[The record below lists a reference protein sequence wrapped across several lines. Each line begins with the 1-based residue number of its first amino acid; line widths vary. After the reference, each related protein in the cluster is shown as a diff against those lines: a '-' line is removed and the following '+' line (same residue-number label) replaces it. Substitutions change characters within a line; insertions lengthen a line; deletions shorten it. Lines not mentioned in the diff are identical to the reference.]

1 MNDEP
6 GLGETPEGA
15 LGKKRSRPCRPGL
28 HLISDCCVYSLR
40 MTAIAPESLDLN
52 LPGASALARAQ
63 RGDHEA
69 FAQLIS
75 DHESMVFSLI
85 YHFFGDRSRA
95 EELAQDVF
103 LQLYRNLATIES
115 DSHLLFWLR
124 QVATRRCIDVARRS
138 KFRVVSLDDAAEIP
152 AKQRN
157 ADPLLDRRLRKLVE
171 ELPETQKAVVTL
183 RYQEDLDPSEICR
196 IVGLPVNTV
205 KSHLHRALQALRRK
219 LESPS

>member
-1 MNDEP
+1 
-6 GLGETPEGA
+6 
-15 LGKKRSRPCRPGL
+15 
-28 HLISDCCVYSLR
+28 
-40 MTAIAPESLDLN
+40 MTAIAPEPVELN
-52 LPGASALARAQ
+52 PSQASVLARAQ
-63 RGDHEA
+63 GGDHDA
-69 FAQLIS
+69 FAELIER
-75 DHESMVFSLI
+75 HESMVYSLI

-124 QVATRRCIDVARRS
+124 QVATRRCIDVARRTRLKS
-138 KFRVVSLDDAAEIP
+138 VSLDDAADLP
-152 AKQRN
+152 AHPRV
-157 ADPLLDRRLRKLVE
+157 ADPLLDRRLRQLVE

-196 IVGLPVNTV
+196 IVGMPVNTV

-219 LESPS
+219 LENPS